1 MERKK
6 EVERLLNNKIES
18 LKNIRDAYMRMD
30 IGEEMNE
37 TIETENEKPSLFD
50 IAMNHLDKIA
60 NQLERGLINKND
72 YDGQR
77 LIILIDLVINQS
89 KIHKDKDR

>member
-1 MERKK
+1 M
-6 EVERLLNNKIES
+6 
-18 LKNIRDAYMRMD
+18 
-30 IGEEMNE
+30 
-37 TIETENEKPSLFD
+37 ETEIEKPSVFD

-60 NQLERGLINKND
+60 NQLERGMISKND

>member
-6 EVERLLNNKIES
+6 EVERLLNHKIES

-37 TIETENEKPSLFD
+37 AIETENEKPSLFD
-50 IAMNHLDKIA
+50 TAMNHLDKIA
-60 NQLERGLINKND
+60 NQLERGMINKND